1 MSASR
6 VVQCLGLSMGKIRIY
21 MEMIKFEHSIFAL
34 PFAYLGAF
42 LSQKKVT
49 DLLTLAWITV
59 AMVGARSFAMAVNR
73 LIDVEIDRR
82 NPRTAERALPKGFLS
97 VRNVLLFS
105 AVSLAI
111 FLLAVYN
118 LAPIC
123 RYVWPLVVIP
133 FVVYP
138 YTKRFTWLSHFVLG
152 LCLGL
157 APVGAWIAVTGTYG
171 PAPFLIGT
179 AVLLWVAGFDILY
192 AIQDID
198 FDRKHGLHSI
208 PARFGIRPSLA
219 LTKVLH
225 AASVGLFIVAGMR
238 LHLGVF
244 YFTGVAVA
252 ALLLAY
258 ENSLIKTDDLS
269 RLNVAFF
276 TMNGF
281 TSIIM
286 FCFVVIEV
294 IFGRMRIV

>member
-1 MSASR
+1 
-6 VVQCLGLSMGKIRIY
+6 MGKIRIY
-21 MEMIKFEHSIFAL
+21 LEMIKFEHSVFAL

-42 LSQKKVT
+42 LSQKRVT
-49 DLLTLAWITV
+49 DFLTLAWITV
-59 AMVGARSFAMAVNR
+59 AMVGARSFAMTANR
-73 LIDVEIDRR
+73 LIDIEIDRR
-82 NPRTAERALPKGFLS
+82 NPRTAERALPKGLLS
-97 VRNVLLFS
+97 VRNVVLFS
-105 AVSLAI
+105 AVSLGF

-123 RYVWPLVVIP
+123 RYVWPLVIIP

-157 APVGAWIAVTGTYG
+157 APMGAWIAVTGTYG
-171 PAPFLIGT
+171 PDPFLIGT

-198 FDRKHGLHSI
+198 FDREHGLYSI

-225 AASVGLFIVAGMR
+225 AVSIGLFVVSGMR
-238 LHLGVF
+238 LHLGIF
-244 YFTGVAVA
+244 YFIGVAVA

-269 RLNVAFF
+269 KLNVAFF
-276 TMNGF
+276 TVNGF

-294 IFGRMRIV
+294 VFGRMVNV

>member
-1 MSASR
+1 
-6 VVQCLGLSMGKIRIY
+6 MGKIRVY
-21 MEMIKFEHSIFAL
+21 LEMIKFEHSIFAL

-42 LSQKKVT
+42 LSQKRVT
-49 DLLTLAWITV
+49 DVLTLAWITV
-59 AMVGARSFAMAVNR
+59 AMVGARSFAMAANR
-73 LIDVEIDRR
+73 LIDMEIDRR
-82 NPRTAERALPKGFLS
+82 NPRTAERALPKGLLS
-97 VRNVLLFS
+97 VRKVVLFS
-105 AVSLAI
+105 AGSLVI

-179 AVLLWVAGFDILY
+179 AVLFWVAGFDILY

-198 FDRKHGLHSI
+198 FDREHGLYSI
-208 PARFGIRPSLA
+208 PARFGIRPSLS

-225 AASVGLFIVAGMR
+225 AASVGLFILVGML

-286 FCFVVIEV
+286 FGFVVIEV
-294 IFGRMRIV
+294 VFGRMRIG